1 MLFDSDTDN
10 EKGTLGEK
18 GQKVGIEDKIDK
30 WSIGLMKSQ
39 EKYKS
44 EAKKMGSSWKEKNGT
59 LKDWNR
65 DKVNMMEEE
74 WKQVKV
80 NQMSEANKMT

>member
-1 MLFDSDTDN
+1 VDQIVLFDSDTDN

-30 WSIGLMKSQ
+30 WSKGLMKSQ

-44 EAKKMGSSWKEKNGT
+44 EAKKMGEQLKREK
-59 LKDWNR
+59 WNVEGQ
-65 DKVNMMEEE
+65 K
-74 WKQVKV
+74 
-80 NQMSEANKMT
+80 

>member
-44 EAKKMGSSWKEKNGT
+44 EAKKMGSS
-59 LKDWNR
+59 
-65 DKVNMMEEE
+65 
-74 WKQVKV
+74 
-80 NQMSEANKMT
+80 

>member
-30 WSIGLMKSQ
+30 WSKGLMKSQ

-44 EAKKMGSSWKEKNGT
+44 EAKKMGSNWKEKNGT
-59 LKDWNR
+59 LKDRNR
-65 DKVNMMEEE
+65 DKVKSWVIW
-74 WKQVKV
+74 WKR
-80 NQMSEANKMT
+80 NGNKLR